1 MISLTKFLKGCTT
14 IGELMNMPNRYLHTI
29 YKEYVEMVKDE
40 EKRKQNEAEQ
50 VEDEIEDAIGG

>member
-29 YKEYVEMVKDE
+29 YKEYVEMLKDE

>member
-29 YKEYVEMVKDE
+29 YKEYVEMLKDE
-40 EKRKQNEAEQ
+40 EKQKQNEAEQ

>member
-29 YKEYVEMVKDE
+29 YKEYVEMLKGE

>member
-1 MISLTKFLKGCTT
+1 MISLSKFLKGCTT

-29 YKEYVEMVKDE
+29 YKEYVEMLKDE

>member
-1 MISLTKFLKGCTT
+1 MISLSKFLKGCTT

-29 YKEYVEMVKDE
+29 YKEYAEMLKDE

>member
-14 IGELMNMPNRYLHTI
+14 IGELMNMPNRYLRTI
-29 YKEYVEMVKDE
+29 YKEYVEMLKDE

>member
-29 YKEYVEMVKDE
+29 YKEYLEMLKDE

>member
-1 MISLTKFLKGCTT
+1 
-14 IGELMNMPNRYLHTI
+14 MPNRYLHTI
-29 YKEYVEMVKDE
+29 YKEYAEMLKDE